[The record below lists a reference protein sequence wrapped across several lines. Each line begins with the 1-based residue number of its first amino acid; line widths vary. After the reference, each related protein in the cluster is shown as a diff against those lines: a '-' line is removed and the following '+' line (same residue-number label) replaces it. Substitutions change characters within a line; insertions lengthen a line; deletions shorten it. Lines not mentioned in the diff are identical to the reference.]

1 MQNPIL
7 SIEDIADRFSISRTT
22 LWHWRRRGHLPKPT
36 FQMGRRPYWDAA
48 ELTEFLKNTANTDAP
63 LNTGSSA
70 QDQ

>member
-48 ELTEFLKNTANTDAP
+48 ELTEFLKATASTGDT
-63 LNTGSSA
+63 LNSDTLE
-70 QDQ
+70 QDR